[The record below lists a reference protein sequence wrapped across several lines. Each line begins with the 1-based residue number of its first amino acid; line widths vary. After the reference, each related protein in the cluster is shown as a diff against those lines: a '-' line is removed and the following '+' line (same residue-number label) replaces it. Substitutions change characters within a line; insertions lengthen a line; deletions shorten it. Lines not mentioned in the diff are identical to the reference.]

1 MLIAIDLIIKRLQSK
16 MSATNM
22 RNFVCVLISI
32 LIDSGEKTD
41 EGLQG
46 ERQWVEEMIYD
57 KVGSIEDFKINR
69 GQLITADAI
78 TAAREQWGQ
87 PGNSGQRR

>member
-1 MLIAIDLIIKRLQSK
+1 MW
-16 MSATNM
+16 
-22 RNFVCVLISI
+22 NFVCLFISI
-32 LIDSGEKTD
+32 LFDSGENTD

-46 ERQWVEEMIYD
+46 ERERVEEMNYD
-57 KVGSIEDFKINR
+57 RVGSNEDFKINR

-87 PGNSGQRR
+87 PGHSGQRR